1 MEALPK
7 GAEAAKRFIKQLTP
21 DPKKYLYFK
30 STTTPGLVLRI
41 TPKGKKVWRVRY
53 SVRGSNGSQERN
65 ISIGHYSDTA
75 ESNAERND
83 RLKQGKSKALFT
95 VKEAEQEAQRIK
107 VAARDGRDPIAESE
121 DKAKEIAIKRQQ
133 AKLEA
138 MKSTTIQQLF
148 DQWCE
153 YSICSHK
160 DGGKEAARWIRSKVL
175 PSYAELK
182 VQDFETKEFWT
193 LINPM
198 KKDKHY
204 RGAIVLFSV
213 LRLMFR
219 FAVINGILERCP
231 LEHIQKKDINPNKET
246 ERDRV
251 LCEYECPD
259 TQQVLP
265 DELAK
270 LFESLPHSGMPEVSQ
285 LAIHICLSTCC
296 RIGELFKARWQDIN
310 LNRAEWYIP
319 AENAKNGKGHLI
331 NLSDYALRHFVE
343 LHNLTG
349 PLGWLFPS
357 TRTDKHLDPRSL
369 ARQIRDRQQETPQNN
384 RRTNKH
390 NTALMLP
397 RGQWTTHDLR
407 RTGATL
413 MGQLSVPG
421 DVIEKCLNHTETNKV
436 ARIYNRSVPR
446 DEMQNAW
453 QKLGKELQRL
463 NQTQETSHIKSVQNN
478 IINIYTRSAQ

>member
-1 MEALPK
+1 
-7 GAEAAKRFIKQLTP
+7 
-21 DPKKYLYFK
+21 
-30 STTTPGLVLRI
+30 
-41 TPKGKKVWRVRY
+41 
-53 SVRGSNGSQERN
+53 
-65 ISIGHYSDTA
+65 
-75 ESNAERND
+75 
-83 RLKQGKSKALFT
+83 
-95 VKEAEQEAQRIK
+95 
-107 VAARDGRDPIAESE
+107 
-121 DKAKEIAIKRQQ
+121 
-133 AKLEA
+133 
-138 MKSTTIQQLF
+138 
-148 DQWCE
+148 
-153 YSICSHK
+153 
-160 DGGKEAARWIRSKVL
+160 
-175 PSYAELK
+175 